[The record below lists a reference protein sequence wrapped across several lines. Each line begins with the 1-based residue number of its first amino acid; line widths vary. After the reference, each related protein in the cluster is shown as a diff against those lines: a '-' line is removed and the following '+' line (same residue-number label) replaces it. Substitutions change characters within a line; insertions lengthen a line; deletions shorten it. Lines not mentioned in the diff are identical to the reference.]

1 MTWSEQVLLELSV
14 WGSII
19 TKMGRRENNRAHG
32 RLVQL
37 SGQVKNGCESTL
49 CPKTS
54 DGKSRNDCG
63 GDEHQRG
70 QSGIDMKQGER
81 GGRPIYALDFLDFDR
96 LLTPRERAF
105 RRRVQ
110 GIMDR
115 YVKSTVLPLYEA
127 AAFDSTLVEICKKF
141 GPAGLQ
147 IEGYGCPGLTH
158 TEAILMAIEMAR
170 VDASFSTFYLVH
182 CGLAMQSIAVAGTE
196 EQKAAWLPK
205 MSRLECVGSFGL
217 TEPNYGSDATG
228 LRTSATK
235 VEGGWLL
242 NGQKRWIG
250 NATFSDVVVVWARD
264 SNSEKIL
271 GFLVEKDFPG
281 FSATKI
287 ENKVSLRIVQNADIV
302 LKDCFV
308 PDSHRLQQE
317 GFSSATARVLESSRA
332 VVAAECV
339 GVLLGAYDN
348 ALKYCTERKQFG
360 RELASFQ
367 LVQERLM
374 RVLGILQGV
383 LLMVLRLGR
392 LMDEGKPHLMAHIAL
407 AKATCSRM
415 AREGISLCR
424 EVQGGNGIVTDFG
437 VAKFHADIEA
447 LYTYEG
453 TYDINMLIAGRAV
466 TGRSAFK

>member
-1 MTWSEQVLLELSV
+1 
-14 WGSII
+14 
-19 TKMGRRENNRAHG
+19 MGRAGRNIRAEG

-37 SGQVKNGCESTL
+37 SGQVKREPVDSTL
-49 CPKTS
+49 CSKNS
-54 DGKSRNDCG
+54 DGKSSNDNSSDELQDGKPAADMRQGKTG
-63 GDEHQRG
+63 GG
-70 QSGIDMKQGER
+70 
-81 GGRPIYALDFLDFDR
+81 PIYALDFMHFDS
-96 LLTPRERAF
+96 LLTPRERTL
-105 RRRVQ
+105 RGRVQ
-110 GIMDR
+110 NIVSR
-115 YVKSTVLPLYEA
+115 YVEHAVLPLYEA
-127 AAFDSTLVEICKKF
+127 AAFDSELVEICKKF

-147 IEGYGCPGLTH
+147 IKGYGCPGLTH
-158 TEAILMAIEMAR
+158 TEAILMAMEMAR

-182 CGLAMQSIAVAGTE
+182 CGLAMQSIAVAGTQ
-196 EQKAAWLPK
+196 EQKAMWLPK
-205 MSRLECVGSFGL
+205 MSRLECIGSFGL
-217 TEPNYGSDATG
+217 TEPNHGSDATG
-228 LRTSATK
+228 LRTSAKK
-235 VEGGWLL
+235 VEGGWIL

-250 NATFSDVVVVWARD
+250 NATFSDIVVVWARD
-264 SNSEKIL
+264 VHSEKIL
-271 GFLVEKDFPG
+271 GFIVEKDFPG

-308 PDSHRLQQE
+308 PDSHRLQHE
-317 GFSSATARVLESSRA
+317 GFSGATAQVLESSRA

-360 RELASFQ
+360 RELATFQ

-374 RVLGILQGV
+374 RVLGMLQGV
-383 LLMVLRLGR
+383 LLLVLRLGR
-392 LMDEGKPHLMAHIAL
+392 LMDEGKPHMMAHIAL
-407 AKATCSRM
+407 AKATCSRV
-415 AREGISLCR
+415 AREGIALCR
-424 EVQGGNGIVTDFG
+424 EVLGGNGIVTDFG

>member
-1 MTWSEQVLLELSV
+1 
-14 WGSII
+14 
-19 TKMGRRENNRAHG
+19 
-32 RLVQL
+32 
-37 SGQVKNGCESTL
+37 
-49 CPKTS
+49 
-54 DGKSRNDCG
+54 
-63 GDEHQRG
+63 
-70 QSGIDMKQGER
+70 
-81 GGRPIYALDFLDFDR
+81 
-96 LLTPRERAF
+96 
-105 RRRVQ
+105 
-110 GIMDR
+110 MDR

-205 MSRLECVGSFGL
+205 
-217 TEPNYGSDATG
+217 
-228 LRTSATK
+228 
-235 VEGGWLL
+235 
-242 NGQKRWIG
+242 
-250 NATFSDVVVVWARD
+250 
-264 SNSEKIL
+264 
-271 GFLVEKDFPG
+271 EKDFPG

-339 GVLLGAYDN
+339 GVLLAP
-348 ALKYCTERKQFG
+348 FP
-360 RELASFQ
+360 
-367 LVQERLM
+367 
-374 RVLGILQGV
+374 GV